1 MRRQERAAAA
11 GGGAVAA
18 SDAVGIITC
27 SPESRALLT
36 YANQLTILR
45 IAAIPFFVLLLVY
58 GYPGAATAVF
68 VLAGVT
74 DGLDGLIARRLRQK
88 TALGSF
94 LDPMAD
100 KLLMTAAFVTLT
112 IPTVPVKAHIPAWL
126 TILSIS
132 RDLLIALFALLLHLR
147 LDVSQ
152 FPPSLL
158 GKCTTAVQLFTVG
171 LCLFVNFLPDPFLL
185 VFDLLV
191 YATLLL
197 TIASV
202 MHYLHRSFRLIEKHQ
217 RALGGP

>member
-1 MRRQERAAAA
+1 M
-11 GGGAVAA
+11 
-18 SDAVGIITC
+18 
-27 SPESRALLT
+27 LT

-58 GYPGAATAVF
+58 GYAGAATAVF

-74 DGLDGLIARRLRQK
+74 DALDGLIARKLRQK

-112 IPTVPVKAHIPAWL
+112 IPAVPVKAHIPAWL

-132 RDLLIALFALLLHLR
+132 RDLLIALFALLMHLR

-152 FPPSLL
+152 FPPTLL
-158 GKCTTAVQLFTVG
+158 GKCTTAIQLCTIG
-171 LCLFVNFLPDPFLL
+171 WCLLVNFLPDSFLV

-191 YATLLL
+191 YTALLF
-197 TIASV
+197 TIVSG
-202 MHYLHRSFRLIEKHQ
+202 MHYLYRSFRVIETHQ
-217 RALGGP
+217 RTVSGQ